1 MKSKFILAI
10 IAMAF
15 FSSACLMAREIPN
28 SEETKI
34 PEEKMHET
42 YIMSNA
48 IRVSVHQVKDT
59 PANDKLIMLI
69 NLDRH
74 EVASEFAKY
83 SKLVYVSFPLGAI
96 GSSWG
101 IISIKNSFLSQ
112 KIIKI
117 EIANLDD
124 PQAEKRTLVIDARKV
139 INQLLELSFVDG
151 IEAEKTFKS
160 TIEVDDNFLKVE

>member
-1 MKSKFILAI
+1 MKSKLFLAI
-10 IAMAF
+10 IAMAL
-15 FSSACLMAREIPN
+15 FSSSCLVAREISN
-28 SEETKI
+28 NDEIKI

-42 YIMSNA
+42 YVMSNA

-59 PANDKLIMLI
+59 AANDKLIMLI

-101 IISIKNSFLSQ
+101 IVSIKNSFLSQ

-117 EIANLDD
+117 EIANLDN
-124 PQAEKRTLVIDARKV
+124 PQEEKRTLVVDARKV
-139 INQLLELSFVDG
+139 INQLLELKFVDG
-151 IEAEKTFKS
+151 IEAEKIFKS
-160 TIEVDDNFLKVE
+160 TVEVDDNFLKAE

>member
-1 MKSKFILAI
+1 MKSKFFLAI
-10 IAMAF
+10 ITMALL
-15 FSSACLMAREIPN
+15 SSACLMAREISN
-28 SEETKI
+28 TDEIKI

-42 YIMSNA
+42 YVLSNA
-48 IRVSVHQVKDT
+48 IRVSVHQAKDT
-59 PANDKLIMLI
+59 PENDKLIMLI

-74 EVASEFAKY
+74 EVGNEFAKY

-101 IISIKNSFLSQ
+101 IVSIKNSALSQ

-117 EIANLDD
+117 EIANLDN
-124 PQAEKRTLVIDARKV
+124 PLAEKRTLVIDARKV

-151 IEAEKTFKS
+151 VEAEKMFRS
-160 TIEVDDNFLKVE
+160 TIEVDDNFLKTE